1 MAIDFKQEPD
11 GIVRVTASTGY
22 GENWTPAVV
31 VVHRA
36 ITAKKELSKLGD
48 PEGSYILIDPVPTRD
63 GKYKV
68 YVGESTGENGVF
80 FRVGQHYDSPREE
93 ISDWRHALIICG
105 KRDNRSDEEANLTV
119 DEAKALEYVLWEKV
133 KGSHGAEPIYGQ
145 KPTEPRVGVY
155 KKVESYASV
164 VADLMKL
171 FGWDI
176 EKQDKTALTHK
187 AIHDT
192 DDTKGQANFI
202 QGQSENSRVISSKL
216 SPAGRG
222 SKDMKKLIMQGHLNI
237 GTKLYL
243 KNSQSRD
250 HIAVSEIADREGNI
264 CVERYKSTDWE
275 YTKKNDKLKLASI
288 GFACDEIYRRLDRE
302 QSRSAWEYW
311 YLKIENEY
319 VSLVK
324 FRKEK
329 LEK

>member
-1 MAIDFKQEPD
+1 MAIDFTQESD
-11 GIVRVTASTGY
+11 GTVRVAVSAGY
-22 GENWTPAVV
+22 GENWTPSVV

-80 FRVGQHYDSPREE
+80 FRVGQHYDSPREG

-105 KRDNRSDEEANLTV
+105 KRDHRSDEETNLTV

-155 KKVESYASV
+155 RKVESYSDV
-164 VADLMKL
+164 IADLMKL

-187 AIHDT
+187 AIYSA
-192 DDTKGQANFI
+192 DDTKRQANFDH
-202 QGQSENSRVISSKL
+202 GESEDSRIILPKL

-222 SKDMKKLIMQGHLNI
+222 SKDMKKLIMQGHLDI

-264 CVERYKSTDWE
+264 CVERYKSTDWI

-288 GFACDEIYRRLDRE
+288 GFACDEIYRRLEQE

-319 VSLVK
+319 VCLVK

-329 LEK
+329 LGK